1 MDFVIIEL
9 LLWVGLIFF
18 FWVLK
23 DNLGR
28 MESDIETVELF
39 NRHKIAA
46 SSGNVPYARP
56 DKVIDP
62 IGSYQD
68 AQIYRY
74 AIINGKNYQFD
85 HVFPFGKPAS
95 LQQGQRCLAPGLV
108 YTECTDSD
116 IETGKNSRD

>member
-9 LLWVGLIFF
+9 LLWAGLIFF

-28 MESDIETVELF
+28 MESDIDTIELF
-39 NRHKIAA
+39 NQHKIAA
-46 SSGNVPYARP
+46 SSRNMPYARP

-85 HVFPFGKPAS
+85 HVFPSGKPAL
-95 LQQGQRCLAPGLV
+95 LQERQRCLAPGLV
-108 YTECTDSD
+108 YTECPDPD
-116 IETGKNSRD
+116 VETGRNSEN